1 MRAGAIEKLVLEDVR
16 CFEGRHEFN
25 IRPLTFLVGENSAG
39 KSTVLGC
46 LQSLVS
52 SFESG
57 VDFNSEP
64 YLMGTFA
71 DIARKS
77 RPKKTGFEIGITL
90 VYPELK
96 GSKLQIV
103 LKFREDKNRTEPV
116 VDEMRWVFPDGEII
130 FSENGG
136 QNGQSDSGFS
146 LCVTGGENS
155 KKFHFSAKK
164 GQLGPKPGF
173 NVFRLAIFLREHAG
187 NSETREIEEF
197 LSRQFKG
204 KKHERMGQLMEI
216 FEDLEFPGSRGN
228 SYSIA
233 PVRSSPRRTYDPL
246 KEAETPEG
254 SEIPMFLM
262 RLSATNKNEW
272 NELKNSILDFGKA
285 SGLFADVRVKH
296 LGKLGDPFQLQITAR
311 GPRSN
316 LMDVGYGVSQVLPI
330 LVRIL
335 NVKNTRFLLQQPEV
349 HLHPKGQAEL
359 TSLFVDAI
367 KKRQN
372 SFVVETHSDYMVDRA
387 RIEIMKGRLNPEDLS
402 LIYLEPFQNKV
413 RVHNIHF
420 DREGNMEGAPAG
432 YRAFFLKESDTL
444 LGFGE

>member
-1 MRAGAIEKLVLEDVR
+1 MRINDIEKFVLEDVR

-25 IRPLTFLVGENSAG
+25 IRPLTFLVGENSTG

-77 RPKKTGFEIGITL
+77 RPRKTRLEIGITFA
-90 VYPELK
+90 YPGLK
-96 GSKLQIV
+96 GGKLQIF
-103 LKFREDKNRTEPV
+103 LKFREEKNRTEPV

-130 FSENGG
+130 RSENGSRHG
-136 QNGQSDSGFS
+136 PSDSSFA
-146 LCVTGGENS
+146 LQVAGGENS
-155 KKFHFSAKK
+155 KKFHFPAKK
-164 GQLGPKPGF
+164 GQLGPLLSLS
-173 NVFRLAIFLREHAG
+173 VLRLLFFLQEHTG
-187 NSETREIEEF
+187 NSEAREIEEF
-197 LSRQFKG
+197 LSRQFKKEKDG
-204 KKHERMGQLMEI
+204 REQSSMGILE
-216 FEDLEFPGSRGN
+216 ELEFPLLSEN

-233 PVRSSPRRTYDPL
+233 PVRSRPKRTYDPL
-246 KEAETPEG
+246 IEAETPEG

-262 RLSATNKNEW
+262 RLSATSKDEW
-272 NELKNSILDFGKA
+272 NDLKKNILDFGKA
-285 SGLFADVRVKH
+285 SGLFTDVGVKH
-296 LGKLGDPFQLQITAR
+296 LGKFGDPFQLQVRVR

-335 NVKNTRFLLQQPEV
+335 NAENTRFLLQQPEV

-359 TSLFVDAI
+359 TSLFVDVI
-367 KKRQN
+367 KNRQN
-372 SFVVETHSDYMVDRA
+372 SFVIETHSDYMIDRA
-387 RIEIMKGRLNPEDLS
+387 RIEIMRGRLDPEDLS

-413 RVHNIHF
+413 RVHNIRF

>member
-1 MRAGAIEKLVLEDVR
+1 MRINDIEKFVLDDVR

-25 IRPLTFLVGENSAG
+25 IRPLTFLVGENSTG

-77 RPKKTGFEIGITL
+77 RPKKTGFEIGLTL
-90 VYPELK
+90 AYPELK
-96 GSKLQIV
+96 GGKLQAF

-136 QNGQSDSGFS
+136 RRGQSDPGPS
-146 LCVTGGENS
+146 LRVTGGENS
-155 KKFHFSAKK
+155 KKFYFSMKK
-164 GQLGPKPGF
+164 GHLGSVFSSSVFNLVLFLEGF
-173 NVFRLAIFLREHAG
+173 AG
-187 NSETREIEEF
+187 NSGAREDVQEIEEF

-204 KKHERMGQLMEI
+204 KKHRLMEQLI
-216 FEDLEFPGSRGN
+216 DVYGDLRGN

-233 PVRSSPRRTYDPL
+233 PIRSSPRRTYDPL
-246 KEAETPEG
+246 KEAATPEG

-262 RLSATNKNEW
+262 RLSATSKNEW
-272 NELKNSILDFGKA
+272 DELKKNILAFGKA

-296 LGKLGDPFQLQITAR
+296 LGKLGDPFQLQITVR

-335 NVKNTRFLLQQPEV
+335 RAEETRFLLQQPEV
-349 HLHPKGQAEL
+349 HLHPRGQAEL
-359 TSLFVDAI
+359 TSLFVDVI
-367 KKRQN
+367 KKRNN
-372 SFVVETHSDYMVDRA
+372 SFVVETHSDYMIDRA
-387 RIEIMKGRLNPEDLS
+387 RIEVMKGRLAPQDLS

-413 RVHNIHF
+413 RVHNIGF

-432 YRAFFLKESDTL
+432 YRDFFLKESDRL
-444 LGFGE
+444 LGFPE